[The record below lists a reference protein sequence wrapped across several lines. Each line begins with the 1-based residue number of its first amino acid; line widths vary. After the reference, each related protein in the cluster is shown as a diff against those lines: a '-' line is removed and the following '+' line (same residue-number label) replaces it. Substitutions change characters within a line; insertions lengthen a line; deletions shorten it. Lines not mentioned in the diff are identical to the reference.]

1 MDVSQKP
8 VPSFAESISTLSS
21 YSKSNNTNC
30 DNTNHKYLSIITVL
44 YIFTDLNRASG
55 AERRVAAITNACAEF
70 DHVDESKHNAE
81 LHYGAASI
89 LSKTLSMTDDD
100 DEIRMICAAIEMVFR
115 GSAKYV
121 HVAFDKVGSTMIPLL
136 LRLLDRCESGNM
148 KHADVSILNITKTL
162 LYLSRI
168 SELRV
173 CLARHQGMLD
183 AMRRVATSILNPD
196 CRIAR
201 VRIVA
206 NLANCQE
213 NKVLM
218 YEHEGLLDSLLRI
231 GHLDLSETAREY
243 ASTALMDLA
252 SAPANQVPM
261 ARNDKLLGTLVKM
274 VLVEKIATTR
284 ESAITALQ
292 NMAFTKENRMLLVQF
307 KSGIV
312 LEALKKA
319 LNSDKNDKAR
329 RRSAGALTNLACEE
343 TAELMGTHKG
353 LLDSLA
359 IVSTKDENE
368 DVQMRASLALTKI
381 ASHVT
386 CKMTCY
392 EALLDALV
400 VASLSSAS
408 NSVSAVIRVKA
419 RDAENRE
426 SMARHP
432 GILDTLADI
441 CVSPGAKL
449 KDKDNAMRAIMHLTN
464 ENNNRK
470 LMCNK
475 SILEALVK
483 GVSIRGKDAETDEI
497 RESAIRSIERLATE
511 FSNRPYMARHE
522 GLLVAVAQATEREAK
537 LEETGAKVDH
547 ALLAKPLLMSLL
559 VAM

>member
-1 MDVSQKP
+1 LVVFQ
-8 VPSFAESISTLSS
+8 PSSIFSS
-21 YSKSNNTNC
+21 GISSFWTE
-30 DNTNHKYLSIITVL
+30 
-44 YIFTDLNRASG
+44 LNRAAGSD
-55 AERRVAAITNACAEF
+55 RRIAAITNACAEF
-70 DHVDESKHNAE
+70 DHVDESQHNAE

-89 LSKTLSMTDDD
+89 LAKTLSMTDDD

-121 HVAFDKVGSTMIPLL
+121 YIAFDKVGASMIPLL
-136 LRLLDRCESGNM
+136 LRLLERCESGNM
-148 KHADVSILNITKTL
+148 RHADVSILNITKTL

-168 SELRV
+168 PDLRAS
-173 CLARHQGMLD
+173 LARQQGMLD
-183 AMRRVATSILNPD
+183 ATRRVATSILNPD

-201 VRIVA
+201 LRIVA
-206 NLANCQE
+206 NLANCSE

-243 ASTALMDLA
+243 ACTAIMDLA
-252 SAPANQVPM
+252 SAPANQVQL
-261 ARNDKLLGTLVKM
+261 AKNEKVLGTLVKM

-292 NMAFTKENRMLLVQF
+292 NLAFTKENRKVLVEF
-307 KSGIV
+307 KAGIV

-329 RRSAGALTNLACEE
+329 RRAAGALTNLACEG
-343 TAELMGTHKG
+343 TAELMGTHNG

-368 DVQMRASLALTKI
+368 DVQVRASLALTKI

-386 CKMTCY
+386 NKMGCY
-392 EALLDALV
+392 NALLDALV
-400 VASLSSAS
+400 VASLSSAT
-408 NSVSAVIRVKA
+408 NSVSAVMRVKA
-419 RDAENRE
+419 REPENRE

-449 KDKDNAMRAIMHLTN
+449 KDKDNSMRAIMHLTN
-464 ENNNRK
+464 DNNNRK

-483 GVSIRGKDAETDEI
+483 GASASGKDSEEMRD
-497 RESAIRSIERLATE
+497 SAIRAIERLATE
-511 FSNRPYMARHE
+511 FSNRPYMARHP
-522 GLLVAVAQATEREAK
+522 GLLVAVAQATEHEAK
-537 LEETGAKVDH
+537 IEEREETTNR
-547 ALLAKPLLMSLL
+547 ALLAKPLLLSLL

>member
-1 MDVSQKP
+1 MMHCQLIP
-8 VPSFAESISTLSS
+8 TLLLYFISKLFQHLIER
-21 YSKSNNTNC
+21 NTHIENK
-30 DNTNHKYLSIITVL
+30 TRITH
-44 YIFTDLNRASG
+44 TELNRASG
-55 AERRVAAITNACAEF
+55 SERRIAAITNACAEF

-89 LSKTLSMTDDD
+89 LAKTLSMTDDD

-121 HVAFDKVGSTMIPLL
+121 HVAFEKVGSTMIPLL

-162 LYLSRI
+162 LYVSRI
-168 SELRV
+168 PELRV
-173 CLARHQGMLD
+173 CLARQQGMLD
-183 AMRRVATSILNPD
+183 AMRRVATSILNSD

-206 NLANCQE
+206 NLANCPD

-218 YEHEGLLDSLLRI
+218 FEHEGLLDSLLRI
-231 GHLDLSETAREY
+231 GHLDLAETAREY

-252 SAPANQVPM
+252 SEPTNQVPL
-261 ARNDKLLGTLVKM
+261 AKNEKLLGTLVKM

-292 NMAFTKENRMLLVQF
+292 NLAFTKENRKLLVEF

-329 RRSAGALTNLACEE
+329 RRAAGALTNLACEE
-343 TAELMGTHKG
+343 TSELMGTHKG

-386 CKMTCY
+386 NKMACY

-464 ENNNRK
+464 ENSNRK
-470 LMCNK
+470 IMCNK
-475 SILEALVK
+475 NVLEALVK
-483 GVSIRGKDAETDEI
+483 GAAALGKDMQEI
-497 RESAIRSIERLATE
+497 RESAIKAIERLATE
-511 FSNRPYMARHE
+511 LSNRPNMARHE
-522 GLLVAVAQATEREAK
+522 GLLVAVAQATEREAR
-537 LEETGAKVDH
+537 LEENGAKVDH

>member
-1 MDVSQKP
+1 L
-8 VPSFAESISTLSS
+8 AE
-21 YSKSNNTNC
+21 
-30 DNTNHKYLSIITVL
+30 
-44 YIFTDLNRASG
+44 LNRAAGSD
-55 AERRVAAITNACAEF
+55 RRIAAITNACAEF
-70 DHVDESKHNAE
+70 DHVDEAQHNAE

-89 LSKTLSMTDDD
+89 LAKTLSMTDDD

-121 HVAFDKVGSTMIPLL
+121 RSAFDKVGSSMIPLL

-148 KHADVSILNITKTL
+148 KHADVSILNITKTF

-168 SELRV
+168 PDLRV
-173 CLARHQGMLD
+173 SLARQQGMLD

-206 NLANCQE
+206 NLANCSE

-243 ASTALMDLA
+243 AITAIMDLA
-252 SAPANQVPM
+252 SAPANQVPL
-261 ARNDKLLGTLVKM
+261 AKNEKVLGTLVKM

-292 NMAFTKENRMLLVQF
+292 NLAFTKENRKVLVEF
-307 KSGIV
+307 KAGIV

-319 LNSDKNDKAR
+319 LNSDTNDKAR
-329 RRSAGALTNLACEE
+329 RRAAGALTNLACEG

-359 IVSTKDENE
+359 IVATKDENE

-386 CKMTCY
+386 NKMACY
-392 EALLDALV
+392 NALLDALV
-400 VASLSSAS
+400 VASLSSVS
-408 NSVSAVIRVKA
+408 NSVSAVMRVKA
-419 RDAENRE
+419 REPDNRE
-426 SMARHP
+426 SMARQP

-441 CVSPGAKL
+441 CLSPGAKL

-483 GVSIRGKDAETDEI
+483 GASATGKETEEMRD
-497 RESAIRSIERLATE
+497 SAIRAIERLATE
-511 FSNRPYMARHE
+511 SSNRPYMARHP
-522 GLLVAVAQATEREAK
+522 GLLIAVAQATEHEAK
-537 LEETGAKVDH
+537 IEEREEKAERV
-547 ALLAKPLLMSLL
+547 LLAKPLLLSLL

>member
-1 MDVSQKP
+1 M
-8 VPSFAESISTLSS
+8 
-21 YSKSNNTNC
+21 
-30 DNTNHKYLSIITVL
+30 
-44 YIFTDLNRASG
+44 NRANG
-55 AERRVAAITNACAEF
+55 HERRIVAITNACAEF
-70 DHVDESKHNAE
+70 DHIDESKHNSE
-81 LHYGAASI
+81 LHFGAASI
-89 LSKTLSMTDDD
+89 LAKTLSMTDDD

-168 SELRV
+168 PELRV
-173 CLARHQGMLD
+173 CMARQQGMLD

-201 VRIVA
+201 VRIIA
-206 NLANCQE
+206 NLANCEE

-218 YEHEGLLDSLLRI
+218 YEHEGLLDSILRI

-252 SAPANQVPM
+252 SAPANQVPL
-261 ARNDKLLGTLVKM
+261 AKNEKLLGTLVKM

-292 NMAFTKENRMLLVQF
+292 NLAFTKENRNILVNF
-307 KSGIV
+307 KQGIV

-329 RRSAGALTNLACEE
+329 RRAAGALTNLACEE
-343 TAELMGTHKG
+343 TAGRMGCHKG
-353 LLDSLA
+353 LLDTLA

-368 DVQMRASLALTKI
+368 DVQTRASLALTKI

-386 CKMTCY
+386 IRMECY

-400 VASLSSAS
+400 VASLSSAT
-408 NSVSAVIRVKA
+408 NSVTAVMRVKA
-419 RDAENRE
+419 RDPENRE

-441 CVSPGAKL
+441 CISIGSNL

-464 ENNNRK
+464 ENGNRK

-483 GVSIRGKDAETDEI
+483 GASLEGKETEEI
-497 RESAIRSIERLATE
+497 RDSAIRAIERLATE
-511 FSNRPYMARHE
+511 FSNRPYMARHD
-522 GLLVAVAQATEREAK
+522 GLLVAIAKATEREAK
-537 LEETGAKVDH
+537 LEESGAKVDH
-547 ALLAKPLLMSLL
+547 AFLAKPLLMSLL